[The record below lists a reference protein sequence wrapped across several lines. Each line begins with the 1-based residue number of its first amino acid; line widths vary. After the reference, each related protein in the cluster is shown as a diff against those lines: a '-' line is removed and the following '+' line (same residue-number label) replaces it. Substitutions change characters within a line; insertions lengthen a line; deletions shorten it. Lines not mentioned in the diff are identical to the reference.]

1 MAEAAVKTKRKTRGG
16 HKAYVSQV
24 LPEAKGYLEAQ
35 PTAESRLRIAQLKAA
50 LEEQLENLRK
60 LDEEIL
66 RNLVEVEGVTDED
79 IAEEVQIAG
88 NLKGEIKAITSSLTE
103 LLTRKPESPLSPQQ
117 SPPDASGDA
126 ATTQNVR
133 VKLPKLEAKRF
144 NGKVEEWQE
153 FWDSYESS
161 IHKNQS
167 LSNVDKF
174 AYLRGLVGG
183 AAKTTIAGLALT
195 TPNYEVAV
203 DLLKSRFGKP
213 VVIERAHVN
222 ELLNVAAVFSG
233 RDTAGL
239 RRLYDQ
245 IEIHHRGLKALGIDA
260 STYEGIAVPSIVGKL
275 PEVVRLQITRGKN
288 HTEWKMDDLLKELIS
303 ELELREE
310 HCAMNKQERNQNTRR
325 DKEKELNT
333 ASALLA
339 KMNDFCAYCKGGH
352 AHQDCDN
359 VTSVEDRR
367 LLLRKYGRC
376 FICAR
381 KGHISRDCNSKIIC
395 SICKGKHHVSIC
407 YKGGSANRDQF
418 SRTHNGDCN
427 DSLNSNNAGN
437 ALLAHT
443 MGTGG
448 SDALQNKQAGTSPT
462 LHVGTVG
469 RVALQTAQAVI
480 KGDKRNLRVRV
491 LFDAGSHRSFITTK
505 AVQSAGLSEKGKEW
519 IEISTFGQQTKDS
532 GLKGV
537 YDLQVFPFRGGNG
550 IKIEA
555 YEVPTIAQISNE
567 HIEIRKTE
575 YPHLQGLWFS
585 DVNRDEEILGV
596 DVLIGAD
603 YLWCFQ
609 KGRTIRGEV
618 DQPVAVET
626 CLGWVLSGP
635 LKGFRDD
642 TQISVN
648 LVGHVLNQELQDSA
662 RKLWD
667 FETLGIREE
676 NEVHEALKDAIS
688 FNGKRYEVGLPW
700 KEGHGPLPNNY
711 RNSVK
716 RLKGQIERLKNVP
729 ENLKAYDEIIKEQ
742 AEVGIIE
749 RVPELEAPDKVHY
762 LPHHAVI
769 RNEAKTTKVRVVYD
783 ASSKE
788 GKGGVSLNDC
798 LHVGPTLSPLL
809 YDILIR
815 FREKR
820 VALVGDIEKAFLNVE
835 VKLRDRDCLRFL
847 WVNNVESEQVDPVV
861 YRFCRVVFGVNCSP
875 FLLNA
880 TLQYHLDAFTE
891 IDPEFVRVMK
901 RSFYVDDLVT
911 GDKTTQD
918 ASELHDKAKTRLALG
933 GFKLRKW
940 LTNSEELREKIRQ
953 CELRDESNVNN
964 EIKSAD
970 ESYAKEMLG
979 RKEGTTNEKVLG
991 LSWNCNED
999 LFNFELFALAKKADG
1014 LAITKRSILKIAAG
1028 MYDPL
1033 GIISPILVSVKVL
1046 FQELC
1051 SNKVEWDEELKDE
1064 EKKRWVSWIDD
1075 LKGVNEI
1082 SVPRC
1087 VYRVPQGQINCSL
1100 HGFADASKKA
1110 YCAVVYF
1117 VCEAYGAF
1125 TVTLLTSKT
1134 RVAPLKTQTI
1144 PRLELMSGRV
1154 LAKLME
1160 TVQNA
1165 LKEEVEIKGSR
1176 MWLDS
1181 KTALWWIN
1189 NRGEWKQFVRQR
1201 VNEILRITRK
1211 EDWAHCPGEQN
1222 PADVGSR
1229 GELAS
1234 GLKEN
1239 KLWWRGPAWLSGPKE
1254 EWPVAQIC
1262 ETPQSIDEEKKM
1274 TVTVTGV
1281 TSKFGISNVIE
1292 INAFSRLGRLLR
1304 VTAWVKRFLFN
1315 LQCIRNDTE
1324 KREGMLCGSEIAEAE
1339 RIWIKSS
1346 QDELKSNRNYEDL
1359 ATKLKLMDHGGLLR
1373 CKGRLENSDLEP
1385 ESQQPIIIP
1394 RDHKLTKLMI
1404 EECHRRTQHSGIRAT
1419 LGELRS
1425 RFWVPKGRQA
1435 VKKVLKECVTC
1446 KKAQGKPFKSPPV
1459 AALPDFRV
1467 RESTPFSKVGID
1479 FAGPLF
1485 VKSQTGEMAKCY
1497 LALFTCCV
1505 TRAVHLDLVADL
1517 TATTFV
1523 RCLRKFVA
1531 RRGVPSLIISDNA
1544 KTFKASAKVIKRLYD
1559 NEEVRAHLE
1568 SNRIDWKFILERA
1581 PWWGGFYERM
1591 VGTAKRC
1598 LRKVLGNAKLNA
1610 DELLTVLT
1618 EVEAT
1623 LNSRPLTYEYD
1634 EVGAEMLTPSH
1645 LIYGRR
1651 LLSLP
1656 EEARNDEEESE
1667 TGILRRFRYLARLRI
1682 HFWNRWR
1689 KEYLTDLREHHRGK
1703 KEGRS
1708 DVSEGEVVLVHED
1721 NVKRSNWKMGKVLEL
1736 IAGKDGEVR
1745 GAKLKL
1751 ITKGKPIFV
1760 NRAVQ
1765 KLYPLEV
1772 CSVTRES
1779 DEGNINPVGNA
1790 VKQTPSGR
1798 EVPRRAAALDSRWR
1812 TRVMLDH

>member
-505 AVQSAGLSEKGKEW
+505 AVQSVGLSEKGKEW

-788 GKGGVSLNDC
+788 SKGGVSLNDC

-1234 GLKEN
+1234 RLKEN

-1304 VTAWVKRFLFN
+1304 VTAWVKRFPFN